1 MPLMGSLY
9 LGASGLQTSQN
20 ALNTTAHNM
29 SNVDTKGYT
38 RQMVQQ
44 SASMYNT
51 ISKSGSAVAYQQ
63 LGLGVVY
70 TETKT
75 ARDYFLDKT
84 YRRESGRSAFY
95 EVSAE
100 TLEEVE
106 DLLQELDGESFQQS
120 FNNLWKSVQDL
131 ANVPDQAA
139 NQSVFVQR
147 CYEFLTRADSVYKGL
162 VDYQYNLNA
171 SIKTDVDRI
180 NDIGHKIND
189 LNQRIQRIES
199 GGTEHAND
207 LRDQRNLL
215 LDELSGLADISC
227 STDVFGN
234 ITVKLEGNDFV
245 KTDSVNEISLYPDPV
260 TGFYTPYWKQLAT
273 YYTDANGD
281 EQVDIESASVFNL
294 DQEIKSEMNTDIGGL
309 KSKLLARGDHHGT
322 YQDLENAEHYDQN
335 ISQSVLMNVQA
346 EFDQLVHLV
355 TTAINGVLKDAAE
368 AAGPYPDSTYLRD
381 SDGEPLQVFNK
392 ISPDGEYSLN
402 NIIIND
408 ELRQAPTLLGF
419 RKADGK
425 ADYEITAKLKALFD
439 EKNYTLNPNTE
450 TKVNLAGYYDSL
462 VSQVANTA
470 SVAREISDNQALTV
484 SETEAARDQVIGV
497 ATDEELSNMVMFQN
511 AYNASSR
518 YINVI
523 SEMLEH
529 IINTLGRG

>member
-44 SASMYNT
+44 SASIYNT
-51 ISKSGSAVAYQQ
+51 ISKSGSAISYQQ

-70 TETKT
+70 AETKT

-95 EVSAE
+95 EVSTE

-106 DLLQELDGESFQQS
+106 DLLQELDGEAFQTSFS
-120 FNNLWKSVQDL
+120 NLWKSVQDL

-147 CYEFLTRADSVYKGL
+147 CYEFLTRADAVYQGL
-162 VDYQYNLNA
+162 CDYQYNLNA

-180 NDIGHKIND
+180 NEIGYQIKD
-189 LNQRIQRIES
+189 LNERILRVES
-199 GGTEHAND
+199 GGYEHAND
-207 LRDQRNLL
+207 LRDQRNQL
-215 LDELSGLADISC
+215 LDELGKLANISYDN
-227 STDVFGN
+227 DVFGN
-234 ITVKLEGNDFV
+234 VNIKIEGNDFV
-245 KTDSVNEISLYPDPV
+245 KTDSINEIALGVDPI
-260 TGFYTPYWKQLAT
+260 TGFYTPYWKQLAI
-273 YYTDANGD
+273 YSTDANGN
-281 EQVDIESASVFNL
+281 EQVNYDSAKVFNL
-294 DQEIKSEMNTDIGGL
+294 KQTISSDMNTDIGGL
-309 KSKLLARGDHHGT
+309 KSKLLARGDYPAT
-322 YQDLENAEHYDQN
+322 YQDLQNAEHYDQN
-335 ISQSVLMNVQA
+335 ISQSILMNVQA

-381 SDGEPLQVFNK
+381 SKGEPLQMFNL
-392 ISPDGEYSLN
+392 ISPDGDYTVKN
-402 NIIIND
+402 MVIND

-419 RKADGK
+419 RNKEGK
-425 ADYEITAKLKALFD
+425 ADFDTTGKLKALFD
-439 EKNYTLNPNTE
+439 EKTYTLNPNVE

-462 VSQVANTA
+462 VSQVGNSA
-470 SVAREISDNQALTV
+470 SVAREISNNQTITV
-484 SETEAARDQVIGV
+484 DQTFAAREQVIGV
-497 ATDEELSNMVMFQN
+497 ATDEELSNMIMFQN

-529 IINTLGRG
+529 IINTLGR